1 MMGGGR
7 NPPPPPVQ
15 STLQKPGINRVKRR
29 LELLDLNYEQEAEA
43 AWKLTTIKK
52 NCETAFI

>member
-1 MMGGGR
+1 MLIYFNGHMLFFSEFDHD
-7 NPPPPPVQ
+7 NLFIFNLFLIQ
-15 STLQKPGINRVKRR
+15 SK
-29 LELLDLNYEQEAEA
+29 QEAEA